1 MVLSNKFQEMD
12 NVRNEILT
20 SIRRNLAKSEPFNAL
35 HQAHHSAPQPAA
47 ALIEEVSFVEN
58 APLVRMA
65 SSSADLV
72 ENFRES
78 LSAVGGNVIT
88 VKDLNSA
95 AFEIDKVIK
104 ALNAKKIALSD
115 SELVG
120 QTKKILKADG
130 EFLEKAS
137 AAELFECDLGITSA
151 QFGIAETGTLV
162 LESEKEFN
170 RLTSLVPT
178 IHVCLLEA
186 KSIRQTLGEVLATLE
201 NNLSR
206 TITFITG
213 PSRTSDIELTL
224 AIGVHGP
231 AQLFVFIIENDSL

>member
-1 MVLSNKFQEMD
+1 ME
-12 NVRNEILT
+12 NVRSEILT
-20 SIRRNLAKSEPFNAL
+20 SIRRNLAKSEPLNAL
-35 HQAHHSAPQPAA
+35 HQAHHSATQHIEV
-47 ALIEEVSFVEN
+47 LIEESSFIEN
-58 APLVRMA
+58 VPLVPVA
-65 SSSADLV
+65 SSSVNLV

-78 LSAVGGNVIT
+78 LSVVGGNVIT
-88 VKDLNSA
+88 VKDISVA
-95 AFEIDKVIK
+95 AFEIDKLIK
-104 ALNAKKIALSD
+104 ALNAKRIALSD

-130 EFLEKAS
+130 EFIEKAS

-178 IHVCLLEA
+178 SHICLLEA

-201 NNLSR
+201 KNLSR

-231 AQLFVFIIENDSL
+231 AQLFVILVEEN

>member
-1 MVLSNKFQEMD
+1 MD
-12 NVRNEILT
+12 NARNEILT
-20 SIRRNLAKSEPFNAL
+20 AIRRNLAKSEPFNAL
-35 HQAHHSAPQPAA
+35 HQAHHSAPQPAE
-47 ALIEEVSFVEN
+47 ALIEEMSFVEN
-58 APLVRMA
+58 VPLAAAAPPP
-65 SSSADLV
+65 ADLV
-72 ENFRES
+72 EGFRENLS
-78 LSAVGGNVIT
+78 LVGGNVIA
-88 VKDLNSA
+88 VKDLNGA
-95 AFEIDKVIK
+95 AFEIDKIIN

-115 SELVG
+115 AELVG
-120 QTKKILKADG
+120 QTKKIMSADG

-137 AAELFECDLGITSA
+137 AAELFDCDLGITSA

-178 IHVCLLEA
+178 VHVCLLEA
-186 KSIRQTLGEVLATLE
+186 KSIRQKLGEVLSVLE
-201 NNLSR
+201 KDLSR

-231 AQLFVFIIENDSL
+231 AQLFVILIEEKTDN

>member
-1 MVLSNKFQEMD
+1 MD
-12 NVRNEILT
+12 NVKNEILT
-20 SIRRNLAKSEPFNAL
+20 AIRRNLAKSEPFNAL
-35 HQAHHSAPQPAA
+35 HQAHHTQPQPAA

-58 APLVRMA
+58 APLVVA
-65 SSSADLV
+65 TPSSADLV
-72 ENFRES
+72 ESFRES
-78 LSAVGGNVIT
+78 LSLVGGNVIT
-88 VKDLNSA
+88 VKDLNGA
-95 AFEIDKVIK
+95 AHEIDKIIK
-104 ALNAKKIALSD
+104 SLGATRIALSD
-115 SELVG
+115 ADLVG
-120 QTKKILKADG
+120 QTKKILKTNG

-137 AAELFECDLGITSA
+137 AAQLFDCDLGITSA

-178 IHVCLLEA
+178 VHVCLLDA
-186 KSIRQTLGEVLATLE
+186 KSIRKTLGEVLATLE
-201 NNLSR
+201 KDLSR

-231 AQLFVFIIENDSL
+231 AQLFVILIEEN